1 MAAEA
6 AQDEPKVE
14 EGGQLVAF
22 TQKFEGVRV
31 VDYRLNF
38 GGNVAL
44 GDPKLIEA
52 LKLGNEAT
60 LVIKVKVVSRG
71 HGTKKGKD
79 GGTVGAISSSNVTV
93 ESVALDES
101 TAA

>member
-1 MAAEA
+1 MAAEEA
-6 AQDEPKVE
+6 APPAE
-14 EGGQLVAF
+14 ESGQLLAF
-22 TQKFEGVRV
+22 TQKFEGQRV

-44 GDPKLIEA
+44 GDPKIIDS
-52 LKLGNEAT
+52 LKLNGEAV
-60 LVIKVKVVSRG
+60 LVVKVKTVSRG
-71 HGTKKGKD
+71 HKIKTGKD
-79 GGTVGAISSSNVTV
+79 GGTIGAVSSSNVTV